1 MKVTVLSEKVIMHN
15 RIGVNNYFAWP
26 SVTRLKDGRLAAA
39 CSGFRTWHVCPFGK
53 AVIAFSSDEGE
64 TWSLPNVVMDT
75 HLDDR
80 DSGLCPFGES
90 GLAVT
95 SFNHT
100 VEKAYGY
107 LGKKAKELHAYGRA
121 YLDLAAKNPDAEKYL
136 GSTFRLSFDN
146 GVTFGDVMNI
156 PVSCPH
162 GPAELPDGNMLY
174 VGTEFLNRAMTGHA
188 AAYKLYQD
196 GTWEKLGD
204 IPDTDDGMANDEP
217 HTVVLNSG
225 KIITL
230 IRKQNAEVYT
240 LYQSE
245 SFDGGRTWTVPHS
258 IGLETRAG
266 APGHVI
272 QKDGM
277 LIAVYSHRVEG
288 EYQVRAAFSC
298 DEGETWDGDHILT
311 NLTDKDA
318 DFGYPASV
326 ALKDGSILT
335 VYYAADDEAKS
346 GNVLFEIGDAAFDIP
361 VTVIRQVIWTV
372 EE

>member
-15 RIGVNNYFAWP
+15 RTGVNNYFAWP

-64 TWSLPNVVMDT
+64 TWSLPSVVMDT

-121 YLDLAAKNPDAEKYL
+121 YLDLASKNPDAEKYL

-162 GPAELPDGNMLY
+162 GPVELPDGNMLY

-196 GTWEKLGD
+196 GSWEKLGD

-277 LIAVYSHRVEG
+277 LIAVYSHRMEG